1 MKEARMSRVLA
12 FLPSVGIT
20 VDWSDEQVV
29 LEAEPWIEVEAWR
42 ATEGLDKRKAGRRYS
57 EPGDTA
63 HQGALGE
70 RREMWMVKEA
80 QGGLLRP
87 KVKQRSLAVRVH
99 WEW

>member
-1 MKEARMSRVLA
+1 MKEAYVKQFLT

-20 VDWSDEQVV
+20 VEWSDEQVV
-29 LEAEPWIEVEAWR
+29 LEAEPWIEAWR
-42 ATEGLDKRKAGRRYS
+42 ATEGLDKRKAGRRCS

-80 QGGLLRP
+80 EAGLLRP
-87 KVKQRSLAVRVH
+87 KVKQSSLAVTVH
-99 WEW
+99 WE